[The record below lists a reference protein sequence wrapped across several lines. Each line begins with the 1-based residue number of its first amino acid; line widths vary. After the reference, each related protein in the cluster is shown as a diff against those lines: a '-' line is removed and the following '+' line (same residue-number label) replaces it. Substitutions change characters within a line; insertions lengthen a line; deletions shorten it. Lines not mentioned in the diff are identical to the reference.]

1 MDQDFG
7 MEEVQSGDSPGSPI
21 LGYGSQT
28 LQTYGILSL
37 RNVNGMAPRPIL
49 MSPVYRNPERVADL
63 GAISEF

>member
-37 RNVNGMAPRPIL
+37 RALTEWAPRPIL
-49 MSPVYRNPERVADL
+49 MSPNY
-63 GAISEF
+63 